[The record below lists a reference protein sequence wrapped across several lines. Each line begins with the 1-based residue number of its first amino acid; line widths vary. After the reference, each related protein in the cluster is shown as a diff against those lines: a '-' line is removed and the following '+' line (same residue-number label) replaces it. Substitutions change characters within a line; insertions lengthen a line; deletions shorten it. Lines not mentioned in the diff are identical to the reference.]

1 MWGLLSTMKLLLS
14 ILIFLLG
21 FSGVMMKINAQVDRN
36 SKIGFKL
43 KSWKKLLESNF
54 KEGKYKKASINFCIS
69 NFEKYRSRVFNL
81 QSNLNYFTPKCKSKH
96 EDIFYGFS
104 AAGLLVEVVECKFY
118 VHDRRWTLVE
128 LYEDS
133 DAIIEPRQF
142 SLFSYQ
148 DERTQNILRW
158 NESHIDI

>member
-1 MWGLLSTMKLLLS
+1 MWRLLSNMQLLLS
-14 ILIFLLG
+14 AVTIFLLG
-21 FSGVMMKINAQVDRN
+21 FSGVMMKSNALLDRN

-54 KEGKYKKASINFCIS
+54 KEGKYKKATMNFCIT
-69 NFEKYRSRVFNL
+69 NFEKYRSRAFNL
-81 QSNLNYFTPKCKSKH
+81 QSHLNYLTPKCESKH

-104 AAGLLVEVVECKFY
+104 AAGLLVEVVECRFY
-118 VHDRRWTLVE
+118 VHDRRWTFVE

-158 NESHIDI
+158 NAK